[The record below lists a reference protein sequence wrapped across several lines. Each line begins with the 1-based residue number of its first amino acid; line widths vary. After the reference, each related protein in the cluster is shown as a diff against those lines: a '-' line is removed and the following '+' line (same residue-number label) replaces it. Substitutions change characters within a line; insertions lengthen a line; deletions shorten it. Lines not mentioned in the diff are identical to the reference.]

1 MLGTVTVSSKN
12 GYQNIPNEIERRFLF
27 IGTTTVASLLNTLTH
42 IDART
47 DITALF
53 DGKKNSE
60 NPSKNTNGETAI
72 APTNPVDIHFRGML
86 IAAQLNGKSNWS
98 ASVTGLSASGAWE
111 TTLDNA
117 NALLSYEAVVLVDPV
132 TTKAQLEAV
141 SAKISSMESKQA
153 RYMFAL
159 TCTAPITEQSWP
171 EYETALAAMVTGVN
185 ASRVMCVPTLFAN
198 DMGVLAGR
206 LCDRSVTIADSPMRV
221 KTGPLL
227 GLGQASVDKDSKPLP
242 LELLAALDAKRF
254 SVPQTYPGEHGW
266 YWADGNTLDIET
278 GDFKVIE
285 HLRIVLKACRSVY
298 KIALPTVADR
308 ALNSSPNS
316 IARNKALYMKPL
328 LQMAAPV
335 KINNVSF
342 PGEIAPPKDSAVEIN
357 WITDK
362 KTEIYISLRHIGSQ
376 KDINIGV
383 GIDLSK
389 LEQGAR

>member
-12 GYQNIPNEIERRFLF
+12 GYQNTPNEIERRFVF
-27 IGTTTVASLLNTLTH
+27 IGSTGVVSLLNTLTH

-47 DITALF
+47 DITAIF
-53 DGKKNSE
+53 DGDKNDSPAE
-60 NPSKNTNGETAI
+60 SADEKTAV
-72 APTNPVDIHFRGML
+72 APTNPIDISFRDIL

-98 ASVTGLSASGAWE
+98 ASVIGLGANDKWE
-111 TTLDNA
+111 DALDNA
-117 NALLSYEAVVLVDPV
+117 NALLSYEAVVLVNPI
-132 TTKAQLEAV
+132 TTKAELEAV
-141 SAKISSMESKQA
+141 STKISSMESKQA
-153 RYMFAL
+153 RYMFAI
-159 TCTAPITEQSWP
+159 TRTAPITAQSWA
-171 EYETALAAMVTGVN
+171 EYETALAAIVTGVN
-185 ASRVMCVPTLFAN
+185 ASRVMCVPVLFTN
-198 DMGVLAGR
+198 DLGVLAGR

-227 GLGQASVDKDSKPLP
+227 GLGQISLDKDGQPLP
-242 LELLAALDAKRF
+242 PELLAALDAKRF

-285 HLRIVLKACRSVY
+285 HLRIVLKACRNVY
-298 KIALPTVADR
+298 KIALPTIADR
-308 ALNSSPNS
+308 SLNSSPTS

-335 KINNVSF
+335 TINNVSF
-342 PGEIAPPKDSAVEIN
+342 PGEIAPPNDSAVEIN
-357 WITDK
+357 WVTDK
-362 KTEIYISLRHIGSQ
+362 KTEIYISLRPIGSQ

-389 LEQGAR
+389 LEQGDR

>member
-12 GYQNIPNEIERRFLF
+12 GYQSIPNEIERRFVF
-27 IGTTTVASLLNTLTH
+27 IGSTSVVSLLNALTH

-47 DITALF
+47 DIIAIF
-53 DGKKNSE
+53 DGEKT
-60 NPSKNTNGETAI
+60 NTNPTRNADKKAAI
-72 APTNPVDIHFRGML
+72 APTNPLDINFRDIL

-98 ASVTGLSASGAWE
+98 ASVIGLSSGEKWE
-111 TTLDNA
+111 DALDNA
-117 NALLSYEAVVLVDPV
+117 NTLLSYEAVVLVNPI
-132 TTKAQLEAV
+132 TTKAELEAV
-141 SAKISSMESKQA
+141 SEKISSMESKQA
-153 RYMFAL
+153 RYMFAI
-159 TCTAPITEQSWP
+159 TRTAPVAAQSWA
-171 EYETALAAMVTGVN
+171 EYEKALAAIVTGVN

-198 DMGVLAGR
+198 DLGVLAGR

-227 GLGQASVDKDSKPLP
+227 GLGQDTFDKDGKPLP
-242 LELLAALDAKRF
+242 PEILASLDAKRF

-266 YWADGNTLDIET
+266 YWADGNTLDIDT

-298 KIALPTVADR
+298 KIALPTIADR
-308 ALNSSPNS
+308 SLNSSPTS

-328 LQMAAPV
+328 LQMSAPV

-342 PGEIAPPKDSAVEIN
+342 PGEIAPPSDHAVEIN
-357 WITDK
+357 WVTDK
-362 KTEIYISLRHIGSQ
+362 KTEIYISLRPIGSQ

-389 LEQGAR
+389 PEQEGQ